1 MSAQSQTG
9 RGGAVTVMLSKI
21 NPKFDSKIYFKVMS
35 VVEAGRKEFLN
46 NQKQLIDIKREHDN
60 LRTKAPSRWFVGN
73 VPEMEIKIVTS
84 GRTAEAFDTGVVA
97 GPITGTAG
105 LDDGGVFVPELG
117 VSLPACADPVRRG
130 VPRVRPG
137 EVRPLGTPMAVVERG
152 PDLRVAV
159 AGARRIPVPLQP
171 RRLHLETGARRLPE
185 RPERQSLHRHLPGIG
200 LRRSAIQGHRDRAV
214 RPRRAQLT
222 ASPMPFRLP
231 ITD

>member
-84 GRTAEAFDTGVVA
+84 GRTAEAFDTGV
-97 GPITGTAG
+97 
-105 LDDGGVFVPELG
+105 DDDVN
-117 VSLPACADPVRRG
+117 
-130 VPRVRPG
+130 
-137 EVRPLGTPMAVVERG
+137 
-152 PDLRVAV
+152 LR
-159 AGARRIPVPLQP
+159 PVPKDVP
-171 RRLHLETGARRLPE
+171 KNK
-185 RPERQSLHRHLPGIG
+185 
-200 LRRSAIQGHRDRAV
+200 
-214 RPRRAQLT
+214 
-222 ASPMPFRLP
+222 
-231 ITD
+231 